1 MSDAP
6 RLRVVDWAAFERP
19 VSFRFPFRFGAA
31 SVAAAPQ
38 AFVRVVVEDAQ
49 GRRATGWAAEMM
61 MPRWFDKSPDL
72 SVEDN
77 IDQLRRALRLGLAA
91 LGDAGTGTAF
101 DLHAAAAPGHAAACA
116 AQGMGGLIASF
127 GMALPDRAVLDALC
141 RMHAVPAVDAL
152 RANLAGMDARLT
164 PDLRGFDMG
173 AFLAARPAPERI
185 ALRHTVGLG
194 DALTEDEIETPLGDG
209 LPQSLDQVIEIY
221 APRWF
226 KLKLGGDPAA
236 DTERLARIA
245 AVLDASAPGWQATL
259 DGNEQYPG
267 PEPLADLLDRI
278 AAHPGLAGLRAGLLF
293 VEQPMARAVTLDTD
307 VSALATRV
315 ALEIDE
321 SDADLTS
328 FPQARRL
335 GYTGVSSKS
344 CKGVYRALLNAARVA
359 QGNTEGASLFLSAE
373 DLTVQ
378 PGLALQQDLV
388 LAAVTGTTH
397 VERNGHHFAG
407 GMGVAPAAEQARYA
421 RAHPDLY
428 TVTDGQ
434 TRLRIADGMI
444 ALTSTLAAKG
454 LGCALEPDTGAL
466 EPLKEGPAP

>member
-1 MSDAP
+1 MTDAP
-6 RLRVVDWAAFERP
+6 RLRVMDWAAFERP
-19 VSFRFPFRFGAA
+19 VRFRFPFRFGAA

-38 AFVRVVVEDAQ
+38 AFVCVVVEDAQ

-72 SVEDN
+72 SVDDN
-77 IDQLRRALRLGLAA
+77 IDQLRRALRLGLEA
-91 LGDAGTGTAF
+91 LAGAGAGTAF
-101 DLHAAAAPGHAAACA
+101 DLHASAAPGHATACA

-141 RMHAVPAVDAL
+141 RMQGVPAVAAL

-164 PDLRGFDMG
+164 PDLAGFDMS
-173 AFLAARPAPERI
+173 AFLAARPGPDRI

-194 DALTEDEIETPLGDG
+194 DALTIDEIETPLNDG
-209 LPQSLDQVIEIY
+209 LPQSLDQVIETY
-221 APRWF
+221 APPYF
-226 KLKLGGDPAA
+226 KLKLSGDPAA
-236 DTERLARIA
+236 DIERLGRIA
-245 AVLDASAPGWQATL
+245 AVLDSRAAGWQATL

-278 AAHPGLAGLRAGLLF
+278 AAHPGLASLRAGLLF
-293 VEQPMARAVTLDTD
+293 VEQPMARAVTLEAD
-307 VSALATRV
+307 VSTLASRV

-321 SDADLTS
+321 SDADLDS

-359 QGNTEGASLFLSAE
+359 QGKAEGAHLFLSAE

-388 LAAVTGTTH
+388 LAAVTGNAH
-397 VERNGHHFAG
+397 VERNGHHFVA
-407 GMGVAPAAEQARYA
+407 GMGAAPSAEQARYA
-421 RAHPDLY
+421 QAHPDLY
-428 TVTDGQ
+428 TVSDGQ
-434 TRLRIADGMI
+434 TRLRIEDGMI

-454 LGCALEPDTGAL
+454 LGCAEAPDIGAL
-466 EPLKEGPAP
+466 DPLKGGPAP